1 MGHARILDWFREHL
15 FREFGIR
22 KEVVSVDAA
31 FRSDCGLDSIDEM
44 LLMMQIEDQFEIII
58 MDRPESEM
66 DDYFQVT
73 TVGDAIEYILRRM
86 HEPQSPKTAGI
97 L

>member
-1 MGHARILDWFREHL
+1 MSPTNPSRGEPLHSDVTLCIT
-15 FREFGIR
+15 
-22 KEVVSVDAA
+22 SVD
-31 FRSDCGLDSIDEM
+31 GLDSIDDM

-58 MDRPESEM
+58 MDHPEPEL

-86 HEPQSPKTAGI
+86 HGPQSPKTTGI